1 MALFVYLKMRK
12 SIESCCPFC
21 HRKCPGYDCCTER
34 KFWRDNDLNGF
45 KVYIVSDTKRIKC
58 PEHGVITE
66 DVPWAYHNSGFTK
79 SFDEMSCLLG
89 MCMNKSFA
97 AGVSESELGNH
108 RNEYQ

>member
-1 MALFVYLKMRK
+1 MRK

-21 HRKCPGYDCCTER
+21 HR
-34 KFWRDNDLNGF
+34 
-45 KVYIVSDTKRIKC
+45 KC

-79 SFDEMSCLLG
+79 SFDKMSCLLC

-97 AGVSESELGNH
+97 PVFRE
-108 RNEYQ
+108 